1 MMTSAKGGLL
11 QLHCTD
17 AIISLPQARFTTKM
31 GFASSLL
38 QAIKNFAK
46 QACGNRNYYLSFDV
60 CACFRPSVRVSFCK
74 KIFFVQNGSNS
85 QIR

>member
-46 QACGNRNYYLSFDV
+46 QACGNDPIVHECSMKTLV
-60 CACFRPSVRVSFCK
+60 IRVLFFHFL
-74 KIFFVQNGSNS
+74 KIFFIFITIISL
-85 QIR
+85 

>member
-17 AIISLPQARFTTKM
+17 AIISLPQARFINIFTTKM

-46 QACGNRNYYLSFDV
+46 QACGNDT
-60 CACFRPSVRVSFCK
+60 
-74 KIFFVQNGSNS
+74 
-85 QIR
+85 IRA

>member
-1 MMTSAKGGLL
+1 MTSAKGGLL

-46 QACGNRNYYLSFDV
+46 QACGNDPIVHECSMKTLV
-60 CACFRPSVRVSFCK
+60 IRVLFFHFL
-74 KIFFVQNGSNS
+74 KIFFIFITIISL
-85 QIR
+85 

>member
-46 QACGNRNYYLSFDV
+46 QACGNDT
-60 CACFRPSVRVSFCK
+60 
-74 KIFFVQNGSNS
+74 
-85 QIR
+85 IRA